1 MCWRHNKNNKLR
13 SGTMQRYY
21 VMQKKDIF
29 QRSALGIYNG
39 DVINHSYFV
48 AKSIKDIF
56 SGIDIAGTSNTLAN
70 KKIPG
75 KQMINSENR

>member
-1 MCWRHNKNNKLR
+1 MWNHAKVLCNAKERYISKKKKLC
-13 SGTMQRYY
+13 
-21 VMQKKDIF
+21 
-29 QRSALGIYNG
+29 ALGIYNN